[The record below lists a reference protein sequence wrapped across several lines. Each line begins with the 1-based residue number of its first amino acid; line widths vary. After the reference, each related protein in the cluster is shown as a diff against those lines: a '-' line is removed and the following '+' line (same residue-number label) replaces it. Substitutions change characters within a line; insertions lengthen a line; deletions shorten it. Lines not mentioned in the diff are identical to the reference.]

1 MSDDSMIEEFKIEA
15 QEMFETSEDGF
26 LKIEKGEDFIQNY
39 NLIFR
44 AFHSLK
50 GAAGMFGLEALQSHM
65 HKLESLFEAQKANGK
80 LDKAQID
87 YFLSGI
93 DVAKSL
99 LEGNSA
105 NFQYY
110 SVDEFK
116 KIASVSAVSAPV
128 VSNPKAT
135 DVKVEKS
142 LVKNDVK
149 DSKVGF
155 KKERGLFYIVDDE
168 QQILDI
174 LEGLITELN
183 FAVRTFTSA
192 KALLDEIEEDSPDVI
207 LSDIK
212 MPEMTGDQLIKEIR
226 KREIDTPVIFISGYI
241 SKEVMLDALSFG
253 AYGFIEKPFN
263 EVFLKSI
270 CDNAFEK
277 TMTKRLLQ
285 KSINYI
291 LYQFSDLDNYL
302 KEQGKDSLRLSLKQE
317 LTNILDQQKKLKT
330 LK

>member
-50 GAAGMFGLEALQSHM
+50 GAAGMFGIEALQSHM
-65 HKLESLFEAQKANGK
+65 HKLESLFEAQKVNGK

-87 YFLSGI
+87 YFLNGI

-99 LEGNSA
+99 LEGGEA
-105 NFQYY
+105 KFQYY
-110 SVDEFK
+110 TVEEFK
-116 KIASVSAVSAPV
+116 KIASSSAPV
-128 VSNPKAT
+128 EVKPEIKSTSALIPKKNP
-135 DVKVEKS
+135 VEKT
-142 LVKNDVK
+142 V
-149 DSKVGF
+149 F

-192 KALLDEIEEDSPDVI
+192 KELLDVVEEDSPDVI

-212 MPEMTGDQLIKEIR
+212 MPEMTGDQLLKEIR
-226 KREIDTPVIFISGYI
+226 KMEIDTPVIFISGFI
-241 SKEVMLDALSFG
+241 SKEVMLDALSNG

-263 EVFLKSI
+263 EVYLKSI

-277 TMTKRLLQ
+277 SMTKRLLQ

-302 KEQGKDSLRLSLKQE
+302 KDQGKDSLRISLKQE
-317 LTNILDQQKKLKT
+317 LTNILDQQKKLKA

>member
-50 GAAGMFGLEALQSHM
+50 GAAGMFGLDALQSHM
-65 HKLESLFEAQKANGK
+65 HKLESLFEAQKSNGK

-87 YFLSGI
+87 YFLNGI

-99 LEGNSA
+99 LEGVDGK
-105 NFQYY
+105 FQYY
-110 SVDEFK
+110 TVEEFK
-116 KIASVSAVSAPV
+116 KLSSSLTVEVKKTTTANSSVD
-128 VSNPKAT
+128 K
-135 DVKVEKS
+135 
-142 LVKNDVK
+142 VKNATRVNTT
-149 DSKVGF
+149 F

-168 QQILDI
+168 QQILEI
-174 LEGLITELN
+174 LEGLIIDLN
-183 FAVRTFTSA
+183 FAVKTFTSA
-192 KALLDEIEEDSPDVI
+192 KELLDVIEEDSPDVI

-212 MPEMTGDQLIKEIR
+212 MPEMTGDQLLKEIR
-226 KREIDTPVIFISGYI
+226 KMEIETPVIFISGFI
-241 SKEVMLDALSFG
+241 SKEVMLDALSNG

-263 EVFLKSI
+263 EVYLKSI

-291 LYQFSDLDNYL
+291 LYQFSDLDQYL
-302 KEQGKDSLRLSLKQE
+302 KEQGKESLRASLKQE
-317 LTNILDQQKKLKT
+317 LTNILDQQKKLKA